1 MSDQEK
7 GTQNAVEVFI
17 GNKGFYR
24 NTLCSNDKLQCGCA
38 KQHHTECYQGRV
50 YWYDSCGNRENV
62 YDANKAKSYNNGF
75 VLPVA
80 SSCTAK
86 ANDPKCGNCDYSHG
100 TLCGQ
105 APLDINPSFG
115 DLACIDLNCEN
126 AYDDKI
132 SPNAGGD
139 KKHGESWCIYDK
151 FPGNGRDRPGAR
163 HYRHL
168 CIAGEEMVEPCAD
181 FRDQICIQGV
191 IGKEIFETQAS
202 FNLQKGFDY
211 VEAACRKNRFE
222 QCSKFTKKSDCENV
236 AYSDCYWTE
245 SGIINMSKTIETI
258 GISGELET
266 TPPGNC
272 VPLVPPGLKFW
283 PDEETINMGRET
295 PIGQQSATGKSPD
308 LDAKAACSK
317 ATNECIVM
325 FEDRPLRGISKKC
338 IKNCHCLQEDWIIAG
353 YNSCTAQGD
362 CGAKYNI
369 LDKVSLSGLEV
380 IDEKNSRKFTLDML
394 GRTATAKAGKSA
406 EEPSMMH
413 RMDDSKLWAGLL
425 GIAASGL
432 IQGLSSKGGG
442 FDAGLEKAIYGP
454 KLLLG
459 ELSSLQDLFGGEK
472 KPPKAGSVD
481 ASVVAID
488 SITGDSI
495 LDVTGIAIKSDSDNG
510 IWKIEGTNYKIDK
523 NILMKQ
529 NKDKTWQEIKLTE
542 EQLKQLNIPQE
553 QINDM
558 LGKTQ
563 PETEEEPSLL
573 SELGTVSG
581 VLNILSWAYSIYATA
596 DIATMKF
603 NTYKVAVICNPW
615 VAPLGGKDC
624 EKCNDKFKP
633 CSEYKCRSLG
643 QTCRLVNPGTDD
655 EKCINLHPNDVNSP
669 IITPNLAVLTKGY
682 SIKDSGPNQGF
693 ELTQKIDPYS
703 PLRIGIN
710 TNEPATCKYSTN
722 ASMKFDDMPFV
733 FGSPLFLY
741 NQTMIISLPREL
753 ASEEALK
760 QTHGIYTLYLKC
772 MDASGNKNNKDY
784 FIKLKIKP
792 EKDLTPP
799 IIEAASLKDNA
810 YIAANIEQTEFSI
823 FTNEPATC
831 KYSSN
836 DVQYDDM
843 KNDFSCSESGFQTS
857 SVFYATY
864 GCKTTLKDLKEGSNI
879 FYFRCNDMSNNKN
892 QESFKF
898 TLIGTKPLLINETL
912 PQGDVMSNNV
922 TLEVTTVDGAEN
934 GKAVCGYRTG
944 SSPDIE
950 FSATNSNHHVE
961 SLTLNTGTYNYLITC
976 NDIAGNEAKAT
987 ISFKITKDLTPPK
1000 LMFVYKDSATNILH
1014 IELNEMTTCEYST
1027 ISSFNFGDGTKMTN
1041 ENANIHEASLVEDSN
1056 KFYITCQDIFKN
1068 EYDFIVYP

>member
-1 MSDQEK
+1 MAVKRLKAGLLAFLIIASVFSIYVPDVTAEQKACCEKTNSNERCVFTDVGNCAKGGKIAYTTCEQTNFCSLGCCYSSEDGSCNKNTPYAVCNAKAGSTFMESPNCDIAACQKGCCLIGEEAFFVTQTQCKQYGSQFPDLKVNFDSGIADERSCLEKSRSQEIGCCVTQDSCSFTTRANCGEASQAVQTGTGIPEEKKETTVANEAPANTAGKQTKTEEQAKAGGTGELAGQAVSDTAK
-7 GTQNAVEVFI
+7 EVFVA
-17 GNKGFYR
+17 NEGFYK
-24 NTLCSNDKLQCGCA
+24 NALCSNDKLQCGCA

-105 APLDINPSFG
+105 TPLDINPSFG

-266 TPPGNC
+266 TAPGNC

-413 RMDDSKLWAGLL
+413 RIDDSKLWAGL
-425 GIAASGL
+425 
-432 IQGLSSKGGG
+432 
-442 FDAGLEKAIYGP
+442 
-454 KLLLG
+454 
-459 ELSSLQDLFGGEK
+459 
-472 KPPKAGSVD
+472 
-481 ASVVAID
+481 
-488 SITGDSI
+488 
-495 LDVTGIAIKSDSDNG
+495 
-510 IWKIEGTNYKIDK
+510 
-523 NILMKQ
+523 
-529 NKDKTWQEIKLTE
+529 
-542 EQLKQLNIPQE
+542 
-553 QINDM
+553 
-558 LGKTQ
+558 
-563 PETEEEPSLL
+563 
-573 SELGTVSG
+573 
-581 VLNILSWAYSIYATA
+581 
-596 DIATMKF
+596 
-603 NTYKVAVICNPW
+603 
-615 VAPLGGKDC
+615 
-624 EKCNDKFKP
+624 
-633 CSEYKCRSLG
+633 
-643 QTCRLVNPGTDD
+643 
-655 EKCINLHPNDVNSP
+655 
-669 IITPNLAVLTKGY
+669 
-682 SIKDSGPNQGF
+682 
-693 ELTQKIDPYS
+693 
-703 PLRIGIN
+703 
-710 TNEPATCKYSTN
+710 
-722 ASMKFDDMPFV
+722 
-733 FGSPLFLY
+733 
-741 NQTMIISLPREL
+741 
-753 ASEEALK
+753 
-760 QTHGIYTLYLKC
+760 
-772 MDASGNKNNKDY
+772 
-784 FIKLKIKP
+784 
-792 EKDLTPP
+792 
-799 IIEAASLKDNA
+799 
-810 YIAANIEQTEFSI
+810 
-823 FTNEPATC
+823 
-831 KYSSN
+831 
-836 DVQYDDM
+836 
-843 KNDFSCSESGFQTS
+843 
-857 SVFYATY
+857 
-864 GCKTTLKDLKEGSNI
+864 
-879 FYFRCNDMSNNKN
+879 
-892 QESFKF
+892 
-898 TLIGTKPLLINETL
+898 
-912 PQGDVMSNNV
+912 
-922 TLEVTTVDGAEN
+922 
-934 GKAVCGYRTG
+934 
-944 SSPDIE
+944 
-950 FSATNSNHHVE
+950 
-961 SLTLNTGTYNYLITC
+961 
-976 NDIAGNEAKAT
+976 
-987 ISFKITKDLTPPK
+987 
-1000 LMFVYKDSATNILH
+1000 
-1014 IELNEMTTCEYST
+1014 
-1027 ISSFNFGDGTKMTN
+1027 
-1041 ENANIHEASLVEDSN
+1041 
-1056 KFYITCQDIFKN
+1056 
-1068 EYDFIVYP
+1068 